1 MQSTIERLLSMFV
14 SLRDDINNALS
25 SVGVFNGLLTG
36 VNNFFNDLF
45 NFNRNEP
52 VSASFSIS
60 YELIA
65 DLIILICLIL
75 SFKAIFKLFDIM
87 IKAIYNFFT
96 LSNVER
102 GLNDEIKSNKKKK

>member
-1 MQSTIERLLSMFV
+1 MQEAIESLLTMFV
-14 SLRDDINNALS
+14 SLRDDIANALS

-36 VNNFFNDLF
+36 VNNLINDLF
-45 NFNRNEP
+45 NFNRNVP
-52 VSASFSIS
+52 VSAYFSIS
-60 YELIA
+60 YEFIG
-65 DLIILICLIL
+65 DIIILICLIL

-102 GLNDEIKSNKKKK
+102 GLNDEIKSKKKK